1 MRVRWI
7 PAAHGL
13 ACLALCGAL
22 AACQR
27 PTQPLLPPPL
37 FELQGPPPEPLATRE
52 NNLPAQEIRDVE
64 TPATIE
70 DFERYA
76 GTIRI
81 LFARGSAELTPI
93 ARAILDRQAEWLRAH
108 PEVRASLQ
116 GHADELAP
124 REQQFALGEKRAATM
139 KFYLTARGVAP
150 QRLFVTSFGREHP
163 IATGSGE
170 ASQSQNR
177 RGETV
182 LLGLP
187 GGLSRP

>member
-1 MRVRWI
+1 MRARWI
-7 PAAHGL
+7 RTGRGL
-13 ACLALCGAL
+13 TCLVLCGAL
-22 AACQR
+22 ASCQR

-37 FELQGPPPEPLATRE
+37 FEFQGPSPEPLASRE
-52 NNLPAQEIRDVE
+52 NNLPAQEIRDAD
-64 TPATIE
+64 TPATME

-81 LFARGSAELTPI
+81 LFGRGSAELTPI
-93 ARAILDRQAEWLRAH
+93 ARAVLDRQAAWLRAH
-108 PEVRASLQ
+108 PDIRASLQ

-124 REQQFALGEKRAATM
+124 REQQFALGEKRAAAM

-150 QRLFVTSFGREHP
+150 QRLFVTSFGRERP
-163 IATGSGE
+163 VATGSDE

-187 GGLSRP
+187 GLSRP